1 MPSPIGFQLAPMLDI
16 VFLLLVF
23 FSLPGGKQH
32 AFPDDRNVKELNVPA
47 EDSYRRAVL
56 PDKPFDQDRI
66 KAVDKYFISK
76 SVRGQ
81 FNGVVLFADRDK
93 IFSKAYGYSNF
104 RTKEKLST
112 SSVFQLASISKTI
125 TATAVLMLAQQG
137 LVDIKAPVSDYLEG
151 FGRPTLTVEMLLS
164 HKSGLADYTRFTAGV
179 WIGFMKPMSNEDML
193 SIMLKRKP
201 RPYFSPGLKYQYS
214 NTNYAL
220 LASIV
225 EHVTGES
232 FSSWVRRNIFEPVGM
247 DNTFFCT
254 EPEFS
259 RCGTMTQGYTSR
271 RAPYGLNFLD
281 GVLGDKGV
289 YSTAEDLLKFDMA
302 LREGFILDDH
312 WQQKAYTNYTDQVH
326 PYGYGWRLY
335 NYNDREIVY
344 HNGWWHGYRGRF
356 LRLPEEQKT
365 IIVLENQARS
375 SFSVPTL
382 MNISEK
388 LFDPYVSD
396 TTVVESGAED
406 TEDET
411 MP

>member
-1 MPSPIGFQLAPMLDI
+1 
-16 VFLLLVF
+16 
-23 FSLPGGKQH
+23 
-32 AFPDDRNVKELNVPA
+32 
-47 EDSYRRAVL
+47 
-56 PDKPFDQDRI
+56 
-66 KAVDKYFISK
+66 
-76 SVRGQ
+76 
-81 FNGVVLFADRDK
+81 
-93 IFSKAYGYSNF
+93 
-104 RTKEKLST
+104 
-112 SSVFQLASISKTI
+112 
-125 TATAVLMLAQQG
+125 
-137 LVDIKAPVSDYLEG
+137 
-151 FGRPTLTVEMLLS
+151 
-164 HKSGLADYTRFTAGV
+164 
-179 WIGFMKPMSNEDML
+179 
-193 SIMLKRKP
+193 
-201 RPYFSPGLKYQYS
+201 
-214 NTNYAL
+214 
-220 LASIV
+220 
-225 EHVTGES
+225 
-232 FSSWVRRNIFEPVGM
+232 
-247 DNTFFCT
+247 
-254 EPEFS
+254 
-259 RCGTMTQGYTSR
+259 MTQGYTSR

-302 LREGFILDDH
+302 LRGGFILDDH

-388 LFDPYVSD
+388 VFDPYVSD